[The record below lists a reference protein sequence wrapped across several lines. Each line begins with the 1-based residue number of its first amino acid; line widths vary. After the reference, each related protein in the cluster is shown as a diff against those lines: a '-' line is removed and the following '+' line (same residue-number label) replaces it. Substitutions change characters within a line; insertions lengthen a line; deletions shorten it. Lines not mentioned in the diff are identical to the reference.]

1 MTVYKMILRRC
12 KTINVVYTAS
22 DRNQA
27 SVERR
32 RPRRPG
38 FSNLL
43 LPSWDSWFLS
53 FTKHEDHE
61 RKTRTKNKIQ
71 DGEDVDVLRSP
82 DWNGFH
88 CLSPTL
94 Q

>member
-32 RPRRPG
+32 RPRRLGP
-38 FSNLL
+38 LM
-43 LPSWDSWFLS
+43 LS
-53 FTKHEDHE
+53 SSLGPAVNCT
-61 RKTRTKNKIQ
+61 
-71 DGEDVDVLRSP
+71 
-82 DWNGFH
+82 
-88 CLSPTL
+88 
-94 Q
+94 